1 MAKILVNFAND
12 RFEPA
17 RKHNSKTGLT
27 KGGFDRVVECRIEDV
42 EESYR
47 AKYSDTVSYTHLDVY
62 KRQVNL
68 EAEACGTPVVT
79 YDTGGCRETVRLL
92 GSRVISSFSEAVDA
106 IAEMK
111 GRGLPC

>member
-47 AKYSDTVSYTHLDVY
+47 AKYSIFSRLSVVSGCGCG
-62 KRQVNL
+62 NL
-68 EAEACGTPVVT
+68 
-79 YDTGGCRETVRLL
+79 
-92 GSRVISSFSEAVDA
+92 I
-106 IAEMK
+106 
-111 GRGLPC
+111 